1 MADTAEDKTAAGEAA
16 VPQVAL
22 DLELC
27 KVCGICIDLCP
38 EDVFDRGKLGYPV
51 VARAD
56 DCTSCLLCELHCPD
70 FAIEVQRR
78 ARKTPAEGAAATPE
92 AIAEAAS
99 ERVKAALGAR
109 PDHDERPVT
118 GSECGVHGGG
128 DD

>member
-70 FAIEVQRR
+70 FAIEVERR
-78 ARKTPAEGAAATPE
+78 ARKKPAEGATATPE
-92 AIAEAAS
+92 AIAAA
-99 ERVKAALGAR
+99 
-109 PDHDERPVT
+109 
-118 GSECGVHGGG
+118 ECGVHSGG

>member
-1 MADTAEDKTAAGEAA
+1 MVDEAA
-16 VPQVAL
+16 VPHVAL

-27 KVCGICIDLCP
+27 KVCGICIELCP
-38 EDVFDRGKLGYPV
+38 EGVFDRDKLGYPV

-78 ARKTPAEGAAATPE
+78 AAKQPATGATATPE
-92 AIAEAAS
+92 AIAAA
-99 ERVKAALGAR
+99 EGHRVRAALAAR

>member
-1 MADTAEDKTAAGEAA
+1 MKATEERAAPDEGLTA
-16 VPQVAL
+16 QVAL

-27 KVCGICIDLCP
+27 KVCGICIELCP
-38 EDVFDRGKLGYPV
+38 EDVFDRDKLGYPI
-51 VARAD
+51 VARAE

-78 ARKTPAEGAAATPE
+78 ARKTPARGAAATPE
-92 AIAEAAS
+92 EVAAAHS
-99 ERVKAALGAR
+99 GRVQAAVTSR
-109 PDHDERPVT
+109 PDNDERPVS

>member
-1 MADTAEDKTAAGEAA
+1 MNATEDRAAPDGESLA
-16 VPQVAL
+16 QVAL

-27 KVCGICIDLCP
+27 KVCGICIELCP
-38 EDVFDRGKLGYPV
+38 EDVFDRDKLGYPI
-51 VARAD
+51 VARAE
-56 DCTSCLLCELHCPD
+56 DCTSCLLCEIHCPD

-78 ARKTPAEGAAATPE
+78 ARKKPAQGAAATPE

-99 ERVKAALGAR
+99 DRVKAALAAR

>member
-1 MADTAEDKTAAGEAA
+1 MVDDAA
-16 VPQVAL
+16 VSQVAL

-27 KVCGICIDLCP
+27 KVCGICIELCP
-38 EDVFDRGKLGYPV
+38 EDVFERDKLGYPV

-78 ARKTPAEGAAATPE
+78 ARKTPAKGAAATPE
-92 AIAEAAS
+92 AIAEAQS
-99 ERVKAALGAR
+99 SRVQAALTSR
-109 PDHDERPVT
+109 PDSDERPVS

-128 DD
+128 D